1 MAETTVA
8 RIHLATPHRDR
19 FAVRARRSRDGRMHY
34 RMIHEGADPAT
45 ARRICIRPEVSSKP
59 LSFDQLVKLIDGAHY
74 ENACANPYDQECYGN
89 VIWGT
94 LRLQFE
100 HGIAGADEYLFFATV
115 QSEQYPQ
122 IEAYYRERVAQW
134 CLEHCE
140 EEEDCGKVVRMRAR
154 RG

>member
-1 MAETTVA
+1 MAEVTVA

-19 FAVRARRSRDGRMHY
+19 ITVRARKGRDGRMRY
-34 RMIHEGADPAT
+34 RMIHEGADITPAQ
-45 ARRICIRPEVSSKP
+45 RIRIRPTASRKP
-59 LSFDQLVKLIDGAHY
+59 LSFEQLVELIDGAHY
-74 ENACANPYDQECYGN
+74 DNACADPYDQECYGN

-100 HGIAGADEYLFFATV
+100 HGITGADEYLHFATV

-122 IEAYYRERVAQW
+122 LEGYYCDRVAEW
-134 CLEHCE
+134 CLERCE
-140 EEEDCGKVVRMRAR
+140 EADDCRKVVRMKMR

>member
-1 MAETTVA
+1 MAEVTVA

-19 FAVRARRSRDGRMHY
+19 LSVRARKDRDGRMHY
-34 RMIHEGADPAT
+34 RMIHDDADSA
-45 ARRICIRPEVSSKP
+45 AHRIRIRPTESAKP
-59 LSFDQLVKLIDGAHY
+59 LSFEQLVKLIDSAHY
-74 ENACANPYDQECYGN
+74 ENACADPYDQECYGN

-100 HGIAGADEYLFFATV
+100 HGLAGADEYLYFATV

-122 IEAYYRERVAQW
+122 LEAYYRERVAQW
-134 CLEHCE
+134 CLERCE
-140 EEEDCGKVVRMRAR
+140 EEDDCGKVVRMKMR

>member
-1 MAETTVA
+1 MAEVTVA

-19 FAVRARRSRDGRMHY
+19 LTVRARKSRDGRMHY
-34 RMIHEGADPAT
+34 RMVHEGAAHKI
-45 ARRICIRPEVSSKP
+45 RIRPEVSAKP
-59 LSFDQLVKLIDGAHY
+59 LSFDRLVKLIDGAHY
-74 ENACANPYDQECYGN
+74 ENACADPYDRECYGN

-100 HGIAGADEYLFFATV
+100 HGVAGADEYLYFATV

-122 IEAYYRERVAQW
+122 LEAYYRERVAQW

-140 EEEDCGKVVRMRAR
+140 EEEDCGKVVRMKLR

>member
-1 MAETTVA
+1 MAEVTVA

-19 FAVRARRSRDGRMHY
+19 FTVRVRRARDGRMHY
-34 RMIHEGADPAT
+34 RMIHEGADPAPQ
-45 ARRICIRPEVSSKP
+45 RICIRPTASAKP
-59 LSFDQLVKLIDGAHY
+59 LSFEQLVKLIDSAHY
-74 ENACANPYDQECYGN
+74 ENACADPYDLECYAN

-100 HGIAGADEYLFFATV
+100 HGVAGADEYLDFATV

-122 IEAYYRERVAQW
+122 LEAYYRDRVAQW
-134 CLEHCE
+134 CLERCE
-140 EEEDCGKVVRMRAR
+140 EAEDCGRVVRMKMR

>member
-1 MAETTVA
+1 MAEVTVA

-19 FAVRARRSRDGRMHY
+19 LAVRARRSRDGRMHY
-34 RMIHEGADPAT
+34 RMIHEGAPH
-45 ARRICIRPEVSSKP
+45 RIRIRPEISSKP

-74 ENACANPYDQECYGN
+74 ENACSDPYDQECYGN

-100 HGIAGADEYLFFATV
+100 HGVAGADEYLSFATV
-115 QSEQYPQ
+115 QSEQDPQ
-122 IEAYYRERVAQW
+122 LEAYYRDRVAEW
-134 CLEHCE
+134 CLRHCE
-140 EEEDCGKVVRMRAR
+140 EEDDCGKVVRMKAR